1 MADLWLTDEYV
12 AGMPGVNAGVLSAAK
27 EFKAKWVSAMGAHTQ
42 SGDFA
47 RSIKVMKANSK
58 DYWVYAAVRYGVWA
72 EYGHEGWT
80 YSVREGGM
88 VYFGPVR
95 GIHVL
100 RSLL

>member
-1 MADLWLTDEYV
+1 MAEIWITDEDI
-12 AGMPGVNAGVLSAAK
+12 AGLPAVNTEVLAEAK
-27 EFKAKWVSAMGAHTQ
+27 KFAQKWRTAMGAHHNT
-42 SGDFA
+42 GDFA

-72 EYGHEGWT
+72 EYGHAGWT
-80 YSVREGGM
+80 FSAREGEM
-88 VYFGPVR
+88 VYFGHVE